1 MNPYLY
7 ILGTLLFTVY
17 GQIAIKWRMNNLK
30 VVLPESQGEKFLYL
44 VKLVFDPFIF
54 TGFLS
59 AFLASICWMAAM
71 SKIEITKGY
80 PFMSIAPA
88 LVFIIGVMFLG
99 ETFSW
104 GKIIGLL
111 LIVMGTICT
120 VKL

>member
-17 GQIAIKWRMNNLK
+17 GQIAIKWRMNQLK
-30 VVLPESQGEKFLYL
+30 VILPDSQTDKFFYL

-59 AFLASICWMAAM
+59 AFLASIFWMAAM
-71 SKIEITKGY
+71 SKLEITKAY

-88 LVFIIGVMFLG
+88 LVFVIGVMFLG
-99 ETFSW
+99 ESFSW
-104 GKIIGLL
+104 GKIVGLF
-111 LIVMGTICT
+111 LIITGTICT